1 MNSFV
6 PLTSDI
12 ISQLHND
19 CKLFFLIFFKKNYLK
34 KISKKFKIMVDF

>member
-19 CKLFFLIFFKKNYLK
+19 CKLFLIFFKKIYLK
-34 KISKKFKIMVDF
+34 KISKKFKIIVDF

>member
-19 CKLFFLIFFKKNYLK
+19 CKLFFDFFKKNLSEK
-34 KISKKFKIMVDF
+34 NSKKFKIIVDF